1 MTEQFGITQ
10 DPDAIPLY
18 WDVYLPSPTPPPGI
32 LWPVVILVN
41 DGGFENGR
49 RCDGRMT
56 CIAGDLTANNFAV
69 VVIDIR
75 HDVIHGTR
83 DDLPC
88 QTNPAYAPQYTRKQ
102 IGDLRQAIIK
112 ARGTA
117 GGILAG
123 KVNGYVGAVGGSGG
137 GAHAAWCAA
146 TESAPQAGDRLDA
159 AVCLSG
165 AYKFDDLSSLTNPS
179 NGPGFCANVTT
190 YSKVMIPPGGCGKLN
205 GNADLVAASPI
216 YQMNSNTAPLYAFA
230 TTGDSMPQGQFD
242 AICNKIE
249 SLNGTNHCDTPP
261 NIKYKA
267 KEFVATVSGDVH
279 SFAYW
284 FDDTVAGD
292 HTTAVDKLA
301 MAFLCDNLHC
311 P

>member
-1 MTEQFGITQ
+1 
-10 DPDAIPLY
+10 
-18 WDVYLPSPTPPPGI
+18 
-32 LWPVVILVN
+32 
-41 DGGFENGR
+41 
-49 RCDGRMT
+49 MT

-75 HDVIHGTR
+75 HDKLHMTR

-88 QTNPAYAPQYTRKQ
+88 QHNPAYSPQYTRKQ
-102 IGDLRQAIIK
+102 VADLRQAITK
-112 ARGTA
+112 ARGVD
-117 GGILAG
+117 GILAG

-146 TESAPQAGDRLDA
+146 TESAPNAGDKLDA
-159 AVCLSG
+159 AVILSG
-165 AYKFDDLSSLTNPS
+165 AYKFDDQSSLTDPS
-179 NGPGFCANVTT
+179 NGPGYCANVTT
-190 YSKVMIPPGGCGKLN
+190 YCKVMIPSGGCGALT

-284 FDDTVAGD
+284 FDPADTLGNVNEIA
-292 HTTAVDKLA
+292 K
-301 MAFLCDNLHC
+301 AFLCAHLAGGC
-311 P
+311 SP